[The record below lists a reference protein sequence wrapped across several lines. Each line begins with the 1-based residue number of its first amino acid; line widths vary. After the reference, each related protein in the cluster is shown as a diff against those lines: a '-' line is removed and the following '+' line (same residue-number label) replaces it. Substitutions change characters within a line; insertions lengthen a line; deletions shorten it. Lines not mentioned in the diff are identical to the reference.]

1 MKKLYLILAGIFIPV
16 YISAQDIIYK
26 TDGTEIK
33 AKVIEIKTNAIEYFN
48 FGESKDSLRHI
59 PLNDV
64 FMIVYEGG
72 SREVFK
78 AKATTDSIVINKN
91 SSQYSIIS
99 KENVS
104 IIIIDK
110 RENKIVV
117 GKAPSKLA
125 RGAGLIVQPSTEIK
139 DQDQKIYSYAIK
151 TLKKILEEKGFK
163 GNDNSNCNMEV
174 SFNELYHKAEVG
186 LYGMGGT
193 VTQNC
198 RCTIVIMGNNG
209 ILFNKDFFS
218 SYSAKTKDFSNQEE
232 LLYGQYYSINDKK
245 ELKSKKKIDMRESST
260 KGNFINYIIVLDD
273 IIRQLVDDKEF
284 QKLFNPF

>member
-1 MKKLYLILAGIFIPV
+1 MKKLNLLLVGILIPV

-33 AKVIEIKTNAIEYFN
+33 AKVVEIKTNAIEYFN
-48 FGESKDSLRHI
+48 FGESKDVLKNI
-59 PLNDV
+59 LLNDV
-64 FMIVYEGG
+64 FMVVYEGG
-72 SREVFK
+72 TREVFK
-78 AKATTDSIVINKN
+78 TKATADSTINTKN

-99 KENVS
+99 KGNVS
-104 IIIIDK
+104 IIIVDK

-125 RGAGLIVQPSTEIK
+125 RGAGLIVQPGTEIK
-139 DQDQKIYSYAIK
+139 DPDQKIYSYAIK

-163 GNDNSNCNMEV
+163 GNDNSNCSMEV
-174 SFNELYHKAEVG
+174 IFNELYHKAEVG

-198 RCTIVIMGNNG
+198 RCTIVLKSNNV
-209 ILFNKDFFS
+209 ILFNKKFFS
-218 SYSAKTKDFSNQEE
+218 SYSAKTKDFYNQED

-245 ELKSKKKIDMRESST
+245 ELKSKKKIDVRESST
-260 KGNFINYIIVLDD
+260 KGNFINYIVVLDD
-273 IIRQLVDDKEF
+273 VISQLINDKEF
-284 QKLFNPF
+284 QKAFNI